1 MLFIFVFENSFGITI
16 HFIRKLGIKQRKIK
30 SGSTQDVDLN
40 LALGSSSFN
49 RDFFSLTKDFSL
61 KHVNQC
67 YRTSPFPWM
76 AKATIARNYGFS
88 FLFFL
93 RC

>member
-1 MLFIFVFENSFGITI
+1 MPFIFVFENSFGITI

-49 RDFFSLTKDFSL
+49 RDFF
-61 KHVNQC
+61 H
-67 YRTSPFPWM
+67 
-76 AKATIARNYGFS
+76 
-88 FLFFL
+88 
-93 RC
+93 